1 MQLLFAYFCN
11 TQENQKKF
19 IIICLHHNA
28 DSYLKL
34 KAYVVVQFYPWLKFS
49 FLLFLGMLMY
59 DNNMIMSLKQKERK
73 FEPRIKLNH
82 NTYIK
87 MCTHKWSKNIGRKTL
102 TYLGVFT
109 FLMFSQNDV
118 DHQKS
123 TSKTSF
129 LCCLHF
135 SGHVKWNS

>member
-34 KAYVVVQFYPWLKFS
+34 KAYVK
-49 FLLFLGMLMY
+49 
-59 DNNMIMSLKQKERK
+59 I
-73 FEPRIKLNH
+73 
-82 NTYIK
+82 
-87 MCTHKWSKNIGRKTL
+87 CTHKWSKNIGRKTL

-109 FLMFSQNDV
+109 FFMLSQNDV

-123 TSKTSF
+123 TSKTSL

>member
-34 KAYVVVQFYPWLKFS
+34 KAYYV
-49 FLLFLGMLMY
+49 
-59 DNNMIMSLKQKERK
+59 
-73 FEPRIKLNH
+73 
-82 NTYIK
+82 K

-102 TYLGVFT
+102 MYLGVFT
-109 FLMFSQNDV
+109 FLMLSQNDV

-123 TSKTSF
+123 TSKTSL

-135 SGHVKWNS
+135 LGHVKWNS